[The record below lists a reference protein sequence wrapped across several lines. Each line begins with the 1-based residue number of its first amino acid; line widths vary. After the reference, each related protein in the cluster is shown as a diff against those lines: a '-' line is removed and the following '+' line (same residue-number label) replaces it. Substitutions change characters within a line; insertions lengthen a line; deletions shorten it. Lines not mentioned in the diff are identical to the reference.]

1 MDKAPKL
8 VDFLSSLLASV
19 ESGKINRDRKCL
31 LCGSKLS
38 DDGLKSIQ
46 VRMGRLRYLIR
57 SIDEGSAT
65 AEKLLHNIIHT
76 GEYIGG
82 RDIPENYPDWWLETV
97 KKIDLDRSSQE
108 HARLIIIERGERKI
122 DDFDSDASTLI
133 TLLIMKNLVEI
144 NRDFV
149 EMDDKSEILISL
161 TIGYMAAKSIV
172 DSKKWHDQIPH
183 MFKKEFIEVIKESRF
198 LLDQHARK
206 FEDEN

>member
-1 MDKAPKL
+1 
-8 VDFLSSLLASV
+8 
-19 ESGKINRDRKCL
+19 
-31 LCGSKLS
+31 
-38 DDGLKSIQ
+38 
-46 VRMGRLRYLIR
+46 MGRLRYLIR

-65 AEKLLHNIIHT
+65 AEKLVHNIIHI
-76 GEYIGG
+76 GEYLGG

-108 HARLIIIERGERKI
+108 HAHLVIIERGERKI
-122 DDFDSDASTLI
+122 DDFDKDASTLI

-172 DSKKWHDQIPH
+172 DSKKWRDQIPH

-206 FEDEN
+206 FEDEGP

>member
-1 MDKAPKL
+1 MEKSPTLEDL
-8 VDFLSSLLASV
+8 LGSLLLSAQ
-19 ESGKINRDRKCL
+19 SGKINRDRKCL

-65 AEKLLHNIIHT
+65 AEKLLHNIIHI

-82 RDIPENYPDWWLETV
+82 RDIPEDYPDWWLEAV
-97 KKIDLDRSSQE
+97 DKIDLETRSQE
-108 HARLIIIERGERKI
+108 RARLVIIERGERKI
-122 DDFDSDASTLI
+122 DNFDGDASTLI

-161 TIGYMAAKSIV
+161 TIGYMAAKAIF
-172 DSKKWHDQIPH
+172 DSKQWRDQIPH
-183 MFKKEFIEVIKESRF
+183 SMVSEFKNILLEARFI
-198 LLDQHARK
+198 LDEHARS
-206 FEDEN
+206 FEDEG